1 MMRQERECS
10 DMDELF
16 IPGEEIEGNV
26 KIGCARL
33 RTIIDSSIDC
43 LAYDCTPY
51 HQKKYNASGTYLML
65 WNRLFKDI

>member
-1 MMRQERECS
+1 
-10 DMDELF
+10 MDELF
-16 IPGEEIEGNV
+16 IPGEKIEENV